1 MFCVLPSLD
10 HGELELFGMFS
21 AQLEAVETPL
31 MLALES
37 GAVAQMTSY
46 QERPNNILYL
56 LQHYVKV
63 INWPAC

>member
-1 MFCVLPSLD
+1 MFCVLPSSD
-10 HGELELFGMFS
+10 HGELELFSMFS
-21 AQLEAVETPL
+21 AQLEAVKTPL

-37 GAVAQMTSY
+37 DAVAQMTSY

>member
-1 MFCVLPSLD
+1 
-10 HGELELFGMFS
+10 MFS
-21 AQLEAVETPL
+21 AQLEAVKTPL

-37 GAVAQMTSY
+37 DAVTQMTSY
-46 QERPNNILYL
+46 QERPINILYL

>member
-1 MFCVLPSLD
+1 MFCVLPLSD

-37 GAVAQMTSY
+37 GAVAKMTSY